1 MPSLPRLPEESA
13 MRHTRLALDR
23 PVTTVMVALA
33 LLAIGLI
40 SGKLL
45 RLEAMPDIT
54 FPGMQVI
61 VPYPGS
67 TPEEIELLI
76 VRPVEE
82 ALATLSGI
90 EEIRASAQSDQ
101 AQFFIKFSWD
111 RDADTAAFEVRTKLD
126 SIRPQ
131 LPAGADRMLI
141 QAFSASDQAAVVIR
155 IASDQD
161 LTDQYEMLE
170 KYLQRPIERL
180 DGVARVELQGVQ
192 PREVR
197 VLVDPNRLAA
207 YGVDVQKLRNLL
219 VASNFS
225 VSAGEITE
233 NGSRFTVRPI
243 GEFST
248 LDDVRSL
255 VVMPGVRV
263 SDVAQVELVAP
274 ELKVGRH
281 MDGKRAV
288 GIDVYK
294 STQSNVVDVADRVIA
309 AVDEARKVPQLQGVK
324 ILVVG
329 NQADSIRQ
337 SLKELRNAGL
347 VGAVLSFFMLL
358 FFLRHFPTTVIVSL
372 AVPASLLVT
381 LAAMYFLGFTLNIL
395 TMMGMLLAIGMLV
408 DNSVVIT
415 ESIFRHRQLLPG
427 RPMEATLA
435 GVREVGVAT
444 LAGTFSTVIVFLPLV
459 FGEKNQ
465 MSIFLVHVAVPIVV
479 AMLASL
485 IVAQT
490 LIPMLAVR
498 MSPPPAVAAESWF
511 GRLQSRYAR
520 ALTWA
525 LSHRK
530 WMALFTVL
538 ILVSP
543 VPLFALKLA
552 KVDPFPQEASRT
564 IGLGYHIEG
573 SYPMERVEQAVRRV
587 EAYLEANKERFDL
600 DKYYSVWEP
609 DGAFTRLYLK
619 PKQDATVPAAE
630 VMRRVVKDMPEI
642 IIGKPSFSFD
652 DSAAGSTAFTLELSG
667 ESTER
672 LADISQDVAHR
683 LSSVRGLEAV
693 RSEAGT
699 GEQEVQVVVNRDRA
713 AQLGLTTQQIAMTV
727 AGAMRGDKLPEL
739 RTTDRELTM
748 RLAFRESDRQSVE
761 DLAKVP
767 VMLADGTRTELGA
780 VADFVVKPSDREIK
794 RINRLTAVVITANM
808 AKGTTMDDARKRV
821 EPIMKAYPLPPG
833 YSWKFGRGLDE
844 NDKAVQTMAQNMLLA
859 VVLIFLVMASLFESA
874 LYPLSIITSILFA
887 IVGSIWFLALTRTSI
902 TMMAM
907 IGFMVLIGVVVNIG
921 IVLIAHVIDLRE
933 AGLPRQEA
941 ILQAGRDRLRPIM
954 MTTLTTLLGM
964 LPLAIGD
971 AQIGGGGEGPAYF
984 PLARAVMGG
993 LAFSAVVSLLIVP
1006 MFYVWF
1012 DDLNMWRMRVFSKAD
1027 SRTGK
1032 AASVDCP
1039 SAEPEPEPAP

>member
-1 MPSLPRLPEESA
+1 
-13 MRHTRLALDR
+13 MRHTRLALQR
-23 PVTTVMVALA
+23 PVTTVMVACA
-33 LLAIGLI
+33 LLAIGAI
-40 SGKLL
+40 SGMLL

-54 FPGMQVI
+54 FPGMRVMI
-61 VPYPGS
+61 PYPGS
-67 TPEEIELLI
+67 TPEEIEQTI

-90 EEIRASAQSDQ
+90 EEIRATAQADQ
-101 AQFFIKFSWD
+101 AVFDIQFNWD
-111 RDADTAAFEVRTKLD
+111 RDANAAAFDVRTKLD

-131 LPAGADRMLI
+131 LPAGADRVLVF
-141 QAFSASDQAAVVIR
+141 AFSASDQAAVVIR
-155 IASDQD
+155 IASDKD
-161 LTDQYEMLE
+161 LTDQYDMLE
-170 KYLQRPIERL
+170 KYLKRPIERL

-207 YGVDVQKLRNLL
+207 YGVDVQKLRTLL
-219 VASNFS
+219 ERANFS

-243 GEFST
+243 GEFGS
-248 LDDVRSL
+248 LQDVRSL
-255 VVMPGVRV
+255 LIMPGLRV
-263 SDVAQVELVAP
+263 GDIAQVELVAP
-274 ELKVGRH
+274 ELTVGRR

-294 STQSNVVDVADRVIA
+294 ATQANVVDVADRVIA
-309 AVDEARKVPQLQGVK
+309 AVDEARKVPQLQGIK

-337 SLKELRNAGL
+337 SLRELRNAGL
-347 VGAVLSFFMLL
+347 VGALLSFFMLL
-358 FFLRHFPTTVIVSL
+358 FFLRHLPTTVIVAL

-415 ESIFRHRQLLPG
+415 ESIFRHRQLTPG
-427 RPMEATLA
+427 RPLEATLA
-435 GVREVGVAT
+435 GVSEVGIAT
-444 LAGTFSTVIVFLPLV
+444 LAGTFATIIVFLPLV

-485 IVAQT
+485 LIAQT
-490 LIPMLAVR
+490 LLPMLAVR
-498 MSPPPAVAAESWF
+498 MPPPPPVAAGSWF
-511 GRLQSRYAR
+511 GRLQSRYER
-520 ALTWA
+520 SLKWA

-530 WMALFTVL
+530 RMALFTLL
-538 ILVSP
+538 ILLSP
-543 VPLFALKLA
+543 VPLFVLKVA

-564 IGLGYHIEG
+564 IMLNYHLEG
-573 SYPMERVEQAVRRV
+573 SYPMERVEQAVRRI
-587 EAYLEANKERFDL
+587 EAYLDANRERFDI
-600 DKYYSVWEP
+600 DKYYSYWTNEEAV
-609 DGAFTRLYLK
+609 TRLYLR
-619 PKQDATVPAAE
+619 PKDEAKVPAAE
-630 VMRRVVKDMPEI
+630 VMTRVLKDLPEI
-642 IIGKPSFSFD
+642 IIGKPSFAFD
-652 DSAAGSTAFTLELSG
+652 DNAAGSTSFSLQLAG

-672 LADISQDVAHR
+672 LAEISQQVAHR
-683 LSSVRGLEAV
+683 LSAVPGLEAV

-699 GEQEVQVVVNRDRA
+699 GDREVQVVVNRDRA
-713 AQLGLTTQQIAMTV
+713 SQLGLTTQQIAMTV

-739 RTTDRELTM
+739 RTTERELTM
-748 RLAFRESDRQSVE
+748 RLAFRASDRQSVE

-767 VMLADGTRTELGA
+767 VMLADGSRTELGA
-780 VADFVVKPSDREIK
+780 VAEFVVKPSDREIK
-794 RINRLTAVVITANM
+794 RINRLTTVVIDANL
-808 AKGTTMDDARKRV
+808 AKGLTMDEARKRV
-821 EPIMKAYPLPPG
+821 EPVMNAYPLPPG

-844 NDKAVQTMAQNMLLA
+844 NDKAIRTMSENILLA

-887 IVGSIWFLALTRTSI
+887 IVGSIWFLALTGTTI

-921 IVLIAHVIDLRE
+921 IVLIAHVIDLRA
-933 AGLPRQEA
+933 AGLDREAA

-964 LPLAIGD
+964 LPLALGD
-971 AQIGGGGEGPAYF
+971 AQIGGGGEGPAYY
-984 PLARAVMGG
+984 PLARAIMGG

-1012 DDLNMWRMRVFSKAD
+1012 DDLNLWRQRVFAKAPA
-1027 SRTGK
+1027 
-1032 AASVDCP
+1032 AASTP
-1039 SAEPEPEPAP
+1039 ALAGEAQRTSAL

>member
-1 MPSLPRLPEESA
+1 
-13 MRHTRLALDR
+13 MRHTRLALER

-33 LLAIGLI
+33 LLAIGVI
-40 SGKLL
+40 SAKLL

-54 FPGMQVI
+54 FPGMQVTI
-61 VPYPGS
+61 PYPGS
-67 TPEEIELLI
+67 TPEEIERQI

-101 AQFFIKFSWD
+101 AQFNIQFNWD
-111 RDADTAAFEVRTKLD
+111 RDADAAAFEVRTKLD

-131 LPAGADRMLI
+131 LPAGADRLLI
-141 QAFSASDQAAVVIR
+141 QAFNASDQAAVVIR
-155 IASDQD
+155 IASEHD

-180 DGVARVELQGVQ
+180 EGVARVELQGVQ

-197 VLVDPNRLAA
+197 VLVDPTRLAA
-207 YGVDVQKLRNLL
+207 YSVDVQQLRNLL

-243 GEFST
+243 GEFNT

-255 VVMPGVRV
+255 VVVPGVRV
-263 SDVAQVELVAP
+263 GDLAQVSLEAP
-274 ELKVGRH
+274 ILTVGRH
-281 MDGKRAV
+281 MDGQKAV

-294 STQSNVVDVADRVIA
+294 STQANVVDVADRVMA
-309 AVDEARKVPQLQGVK
+309 AVDEARKVPQLQGIK

-337 SLKELRNAGL
+337 SLRELRNAGV

-415 ESIFRHRQLLPG
+415 ESIFRHRQMMPG
-427 RPMEATLA
+427 RPVAATLA
-435 GVREVGVAT
+435 GVQEVGVAT
-444 LAGTFSTVIVFLPLV
+444 LAGTFSTIIVFLPLV

-485 IVAQT
+485 VVAQT
-490 LIPMLAVR
+490 LIPMLAAR
-498 MSPPPAVAAESWF
+498 MPPPPEVAAGSWF
-511 GRLQSRYAR
+511 GRLQTRYAR
-520 ALTWA
+520 ALEWA
-525 LSHRK
+525 LSHGK
-530 WMALFTVL
+530 WMALITVL

-543 VPLFALKLA
+543 VPLFVLKLA

-564 IGLGYHIEG
+564 IGLAYHLQG
-573 SYPMERVEQAVRRV
+573 SYPMERVEQAVNRI
-587 EAYLEANKERFDL
+587 EAYIEANKERFDV
-600 DKYYSVWEP
+600 DKYYSFYMNDE
-609 DGAFTRLYLK
+609 GYTRLYLK
-619 PKQDATVPAAE
+619 PKAEAKVPAAE
-630 VMRRVVKDMPEI
+630 VMRRVMENMPEI
-642 IIGKPSFSFD
+642 IIGKPSFQFD
-652 DSAAGSTAFTLELSG
+652 DAAAGSTSFTIQLSG

-672 LADISQDVAHR
+672 LAAISQDVAHR

-713 AQLGLTTQQIAMTV
+713 SQLGLTTQQIAMTV

-739 RTTDRELTM
+739 RTTERELTM

-767 VMLADGTRTELGA
+767 VMLADGTRTDLGA
-780 VADFVVKPSDREIK
+780 VADFVVSPSDREIK
-794 RINRLTAVVITANM
+794 RVNRLTTVVINANM

-821 EPIMKAYPLPPG
+821 EPILNAYPLPPG

-844 NDKAVQTMAQNMLLA
+844 NDKAVHTMVQNLLLA
-859 VVLIFLVMASLFESA
+859 IVLIFLVMASLFESA

-887 IVGSIWFLALTRTSI
+887 IVGSIWFLTLTGTRI

-921 IVLIAHVIDLRE
+921 IVLIAHVIDLRA
-933 AGLPRQEA
+933 AGMPRHDA

-971 AQIGGGGEGPAYF
+971 AQIGGGGEGPAYY

-993 LAFSAVVSLLIVP
+993 LGFSAVVSLLIVP

-1012 DDLNMWRMRVFSKAD
+1012 DDLNLWRQRVFARRAGPASAPVV
-1027 SRTGK
+1027 RT
-1032 AASVDCP
+1032 DP
-1039 SAEPEPEPAP
+1039 

>member
-1 MPSLPRLPEESA
+1 
-13 MRHTRLALDR
+13 MRHTRLALER
-23 PVTTVMVALA
+23 PVTTVMIALA
-33 LLAIGLI
+33 LLAIGVI
-40 SGKLL
+40 SARLL

-54 FPGMQVI
+54 FPGMMVTI
-61 VPYPGS
+61 PYPGS
-67 TPEEIELLI
+67 TPEEIEREI
-76 VRPVEE
+76 VKPVEE
-82 ALATLSGI
+82 ALATLAGI
-90 EEIRASAQSDQ
+90 EQIEASASSDQ
-101 AQFFIKFSWD
+101 AQFQIQFNWD
-111 RDADTAAFEVRTKLD
+111 RDADAAAFDVRTKLD

-131 LPAGADRMLI
+131 LPAGADRLLI

-155 IASDQD
+155 IASDRD

-180 DGVARVELQGVQ
+180 EGVARVELQGVQ

-197 VLVDPNRLAA
+197 ILDDPNRLAA
-207 YGVDVQKLRNLL
+207 YGVDVQKLRGLL
-219 VASNFS
+219 ESSNFS

-243 GEFST
+243 GEFNT
-248 LDDVRSL
+248 LEDVRSL
-255 VVMPGVRV
+255 LVLPGVRLG
-263 SDVAQVELVAP
+263 DIAQVSLEAP
-274 ELKVGRH
+274 ELTVGRH
-281 MDGKRAV
+281 MDGQKAV

-294 STQSNVVDVADRVIA
+294 STQANVVDVADRVIV

-324 ILVVG
+324 LLVVG
-329 NQADSIRQ
+329 NEADSIRQ
-337 SLKELRNAGL
+337 SLRELRNAGL

-415 ESIFRHRQLLPG
+415 ESIFRHRQLMPG
-427 RPMEATLA
+427 KPFEATLA
-435 GVREVGVAT
+435 GVKEVGVAT
-444 LAGTFSTVIVFLPLV
+444 LAGTFSTIIVFLPLV

-479 AMLASL
+479 AMVASL

-490 LIPMLAVR
+490 LIPMLAAR
-498 MSPPPAVAAESWF
+498 MPPPPAVAEDSWF
-511 GRLQSRYAR
+511 GRLQSRYVR
-520 ALTWA
+520 ALDWA
-525 LSHRK
+525 LAHGR
-530 WMALFTVL
+530 WMAIATLL
-538 ILVSP
+538 IVISP
-543 VPLFALKLA
+543 VPLFMLKLA

-564 IGLGYHIEG
+564 IGLGYHIQG
-573 SYPMERVEQAVRRV
+573 SYPMERVEQAVNRI
-587 EAYLEANKERFDL
+587 EAYIKENKERFDV
-600 DKYYSVWEP
+600 DKYYSFYMN
-609 DGAFTRLYLK
+609 DTAYTRLYLK
-619 PKQDATVPAAE
+619 PKEDAKVPAAE
-630 VMRRVVKDMPEI
+630 VMRLVMEGMPEI
-642 IIGKPSFSFD
+642 IIGKPSFQFD
-652 DSAAGSTAFTLELSG
+652 DNAAGSTSFTVQLSG

-672 LADISQDVAHR
+672 LAAISQDVAHR
-683 LSSVRGLEAV
+683 LSSVPGLEAV

-699 GEQEVQVVVNRDRA
+699 GEQEVQVVVDRDRA
-713 AQLGLTTQQIAMTV
+713 SQLGLTTQQVAMTV

-748 RLAFRESDRQSVE
+748 RLAFRASDRQSVE
-761 DLAKVP
+761 DLARVP

-780 VADFVVKPSDREIK
+780 VADFVVQPSDREIK
-794 RINRLTAVVITANM
+794 RVNRLTAVVINANM
-808 AKGTTMDDARKRV
+808 AKGTTMDDARQRV
-821 EPIMKAYPLPPG
+821 EPVLNAYPLPPG

-844 NDKAVQTMAQNMLLA
+844 NDKAVQTMTQNMLLA

-874 LYPLSIITSILFA
+874 LYPLSIITSIVFA
-887 IVGSIWFLALTRTSI
+887 IVGSIWFLTLTGTTI

-921 IVLIAHVIDLRE
+921 IVLIAHVIDLRQ
-933 AGLPRQEA
+933 AGMSRHDA

-971 AQIGGGGEGPAYF
+971 AQIGGGGEGPAYY

-1012 DDLNMWRMRVFSKAD
+1012 DDLNLWRMRVFSRKARAD
-1027 SRTGK
+1027 DPAG
-1032 AASVDCP
+1032 
-1039 SAEPEPEPAP
+1039 PEPASSEPARL